1 MAKYRACI
9 IPELSDKPFNATK
22 ASIQHIKED
31 DGSYT
36 AFILEKK
43 FLNGNYIN
51 LLVGNY
57 ISFDTYESMNNTIK
71 VWHKAI
77 GNAIFRSPE

>member
-22 ASIQHIKED
+22 ASIRHIKED

-36 AFILEKK
+36 AFILE
-43 FLNGNYIN
+43 GNC
-51 LLVGNY
+51 LVGNY
-57 ISFDTYESMNNTIK
+57 ISFDTYESMNNTIED
-71 VWHKAI
+71 WQNAI
-77 GNAIFRSPE
+77 GNAIFRSAE